1 MKRPASA
8 GPTRKPQKTPSD
20 DDPSVNGLSNTN
32 NNNSCGSSS
41 SGPFILCTT
50 NSIKQRKVL
59 SSNFVDL
66 TKELARDAPLFEQ
79 QQQTIQTTNK
89 SARTSTNNTINS
101 GRPSSA
107 SSATRIYRK
116 LYTNTQSHHK
126 EFDKEK
132 SFLRI
137 STSPLP
143 FSRPTS
149 ASPTIRPA
157 SALSTRSTT
166 SSVVSIAKN
175 SNTSISGV
183 SKTFRGI
190 IEQNYLAKKKGRAPF
205 KIENIFNEDEEDEDE
220 DESAVSHNAHQK
232 QQTTTSKRATRPRSA
247 SSTGTQSSSRPWS
260 ASSVTSA
267 RRGSKKS
274 RTTSTEYVPSSFLE
288 SYTPTSTATLT
299 TPPTLSHYS
308 LPTSSSIQ
316 KRVEKTRTDQ
326 KPTPIALQQ
335 HLTTQGTPAVSSLK
349 KTNSKNDFFLT
360 RTVSFK
366 SLCDRSCDSVSD
378 SDTDS
383 EDTEDIIISENSK
396 EKSKPLLARTTSITS
411 TSSLQKSITDPFKQ
425 PSLSRTNS
433 SASIVSS
440 SMQRSD
446 SKKSLTIS
454 VNNTPTA
461 DNKDQASKSNSVVK
475 SISPLSKNSPNM
487 SSFKKIFS
495 PRGSE
500 FSFGDESDSFI
511 EELND
516 AAAVLKTH
524 ILALP
529 KTKKQKALQSQK
541 NTNHVRSPL
550 KRSPTVKNDFLLSRN
565 KVVTDTFVKAVE
577 KRNKPFTDLIKD
589 PTSKARSG
597 VDSSSYIWNID
608 TDLCVQNASEMVQ
621 QVSFTPVQEE
631 STSFNNVQ
639 HHHTEKINLQLPF
652 NDEELTKLK
661 KCNNVVIDTRTT
673 YISGITHSINSVL
686 NTWSSNI
693 ETTKE
698 KEEAKIVINDTQAIE
713 HIKTM
718 RESIEMMRSSPPS
731 KKKAAKN
738 SSFELSKQIL
748 SKDPSFFGFEVSD
761 QFICDLKQKVEIDDD
776 ADDITNLIRD
786 YKEDISKSKKTV
798 VVNDSSDSESEKPK
812 LPDIPLNV
820 GKEKRMKVN
829 QKILNERIADIKKY
843 AWKYAELEKR
853 VKQIKKEM
861 KEQEKKLEIENFVK
875 KNAEMPLKTMN
886 DMRNNREIVI
896 QRQAFIREQAV
907 LKFNEQERQRCEE
920 LDRKF
925 EEKEKRRQNATS
937 EKMSKVYKQT
947 MWKLQKTWL
956 PIVKISLFISAIT
969 EPLLSERVKRKRETD
984 EKVALF
990 VMRKRLLPYILKR
1003 RDQKQQAA
1011 LQVIRKNWLIYV
1023 INFRVRRKKKAVD
1036 VIQKFIEDINKTNR
1050 MVRAVSRFIN
1060 AVKKIQRF
1068 VKKFL
1073 FRRRLHLHML
1083 NRQYKRL
1090 ETEFTKNQA
1099 KQDIAE
1105 VKFKIVD
1112 VLKKVKE
1119 TAFFEEP
1126 STATESRAIY
1136 RKQQHV
1142 PHVPQPGSGWE
1153 DDTSGIRRTKLA
1165 VSEAKKTLRHV
1176 QKFVID
1182 ELKEQI
1188 AQTPQSTMDGK
1199 MVSPRSS
1206 KKGPNMSHAETI
1218 LKQSERW
1225 VKGLDDFPYLI
1236 HIIENNMLKNQLI
1249 LKLGRM
1255 LRITPTKRCH
1265 KTLDAIRM
1273 RIIREDLTRRMHQ
1286 IRLEELDI
1294 EKRKERAVQALNF
1307 QKKMMTQLQ
1316 KQRSF
1321 SNRISLPAGVTTSE
1335 LLAEQ
1340 LQKQNS
1346 ILQEEEEIEK
1356 ERIELKKKKTIGYL
1370 PQHAMEI
1377 LVRKGLEE
1385 TLMMEKR
1392 RQRAPNSPRNT
1403 VIAHNNKQTN
1413 TLSDSFESRMDDFDE
1428 YEEILDEN
1436 LN

>member
-1 MKRPASA
+1 MIQRPASA
-8 GPTRKPQKTPSD
+8 GPTRKQQKTPSD
-20 DDPSVNGLSNTN
+20 DLSTTSDCGFNHN
-32 NNNSCGSSS
+32 NIE
-41 SGPFILCTT
+41 SGQLVLCTK
-50 NSIKQRKVL
+50 SIKQKKVP
-59 SSNFVDL
+59 STNYIDL
-66 TKELARDAPLFEQ
+66 TRELARDAPLFEQ
-79 QQQTIQTTNK
+79 QQQQQQPK
-89 SARTSTNNTINS
+89 SARTISSTS
-101 GRPSSA
+101 RPSSA
-107 SSATRIYRK
+107 SSVNRIYRN
-116 LYTNTQSHHK
+116 TNTHHK
-126 EFDKEK
+126 ELDKEK

-149 ASPTIRPA
+149 ASPSIRPA
-157 SALSTRSTT
+157 SALSARSNT

-183 SKTFRGI
+183 SKKTFRGI
-190 IEQNYLAKKKGRAPF
+190 IEQNYLTKKKGRAPYH
-205 KIENIFNEDEEDEDE
+205 IDYSFNEEDEEDD
-220 DESAVSHNAHQK
+220 DNSDAVNVTNYGHNNK
-232 QQTTTSKRATRPRSA
+232 QQVSTKRATRPRSA
-247 SSTGTQSSSRPWS
+247 SSTGTQSSNRPWS
-260 ASSVTSA
+260 ASSVTST

-274 RTTSTEYVPSSFLE
+274 RITTTETPSSLLDN
-288 SYTPTSTATLT
+288 PTTAALT

-316 KRVEKTRTDQ
+316 KRVD
-326 KPTPIALQQ
+326 KPPNTVDRQNKFNTSSTTALQQ
-335 HLTTQGTPAVSSLK
+335 HRAQASPSVSSLK
-349 KTNSKNDFFLT
+349 KTNSKNDIFLT

-366 SLCDRSCDSVSD
+366 SICDRSCESESETD
-378 SDTDS
+378 SDD
-383 EDTEDIIISENSK
+383 EEDIIISEISK
-396 EKSKPLLARTTSITS
+396 EQPKLLSRTASVTSVG
-411 TSSLQKSITDPFKQ
+411 SLQKSTTSDSKQ
-425 PSLSRTNS
+425 HSLSRTNS
-433 SASIVSS
+433 STSINSS
-440 SMQRSD
+440 SLQRVE

-454 VNNTPTA
+454 VNNTPT
-461 DNKDQASKSNSVVK
+461 DTPTNKDHASKSNSMTK
-475 SISPLSKNSPNM
+475 SVSSPLSKNSPNM
-487 SSFKKIFS
+487 SSFKKFFGS
-495 PRGSE
+495 PRDSD

-511 EELND
+511 DELND

-529 KTKKQKALQSQK
+529 KTKKQKASQSQK
-541 NTNHVRSPL
+541 SSNVRSPL

-577 KRNKPFTDLIKD
+577 KQNKPFTDLIKD
-589 PTSKARSG
+589 PTNAKSKIG
-597 VDSSSYIWNID
+597 VDSSYWNID
-608 TDLCVQNASEMVQ
+608 TDLCVQNASAMVQ
-621 QVSFTPVQEE
+621 QVSFAPVEEE
-631 STSFNNVQ
+631 STSFNNFQ
-639 HHHTEKINLQLPF
+639 NHTEKINLQLPC
-652 NDEELTKLK
+652 NEESNNLK

-673 YISGITHSINSVL
+673 YISGITHSVNSVL

-698 KEEAKIVINDTQAIE
+698 KEEAKVVINDTQAIE
-713 HIKTM
+713 HVKAM
-718 RESIEMMRSSPPS
+718 RESIEMIHYASSPPS
-731 KKKAAKN
+731 KKHQPSRN
-738 SSFELSKQIL
+738 TSLELSKQIL
-748 SKDPSFFGFEVSD
+748 QKDPSFFGFEVSE
-761 QFICDLKQKVEIDDD
+761 QFISDLKQKVEIDENV
-776 ADDITNLIRD
+776 DDITNLIRD
-786 YKEDISKSKKTV
+786 YKEDISKSKKAV
-798 VVNDSSDSESEKPK
+798 AVNDSSDSENEKPK
-812 LPDIPLNV
+812 VPDIPLNV

-843 AWKYAELEKR
+843 SWKYAELEKR
-853 VKQIKKEM
+853 VKEIKKEM
-861 KEQEKKLEIENFVK
+861 KEKEKKLNIEDFVK
-875 KNAEMPLKTMN
+875 KNADMPLKTMN
-886 DMRNNREIVI
+886 DVRNNRERVI

-907 LKFNEQERQRCEE
+907 LKFNEQERHRCEE

-947 MWKLQKTWL
+947 MWKLQKTWF
-956 PIVKISLFISAIT
+956 PIVKIGLFISAIT

-1023 INFRVRRKKKAVD
+1023 INFRVRRKKKAVN
-1036 VIQKFIEDINKTNR
+1036 VIERFVQDINKTNR

-1068 VKKFL
+1068 IKKFL

-1083 NRQYKRL
+1083 NQQYKRL
-1090 ETEFTKNQA
+1090 EMEFTKNQA

-1126 STATESRAIY
+1126 STATESRAIH
-1136 RKQQHV
+1136 RRQQHA
-1142 PHVPQPGSGWE
+1142 PHVPQPGSGWD

-1188 AQTPQSTMDGK
+1188 AQTPNIPQSTIDGK

-1206 KKGPNMSHAETI
+1206 KKGPIMSHAETI

-1236 HIIENNMLKNQLI
+1236 HIIENNMLKNQLV

-1265 KTLDAIRM
+1265 KTSDAIRT

-1286 IRLEELDI
+1286 IRFEELEI
-1294 EKRKERAVQALNF
+1294 EKRKEKAVQALQF
-1307 QKKMMTQLQ
+1307 QKKMMAQLQ

-1346 ILQEEEEIEK
+1346 ILQEEAEIEN
-1356 ERIELKKKKTIGYL
+1356 ERNELLKKKSIAYL
-1370 PQHAMEI
+1370 PQHAIEI

-1392 RQRAPNSPRNT
+1392 RQRQLNSPRNAVT
-1403 VIAHNNKQTN
+1403 SSNDKQTN
-1413 TLSDSFESRMDDFDE
+1413 NLSDSFESRMDDFDE